1 MAISTCTLDGMPSIR
16 YVLLKEVDETGF
28 VFFSNYESRKG
39 QELAANPNI
48 SACFYWPLCHR
59 QVRIEGRAERIAPG
73 ASDAYFKSRPI
84 DSQIS
89 GMVSPQS
96 QVLNSKDDLLKKIDE
111 AKEKVKVEGEQSVQ
125 RPDSWGG
132 YRIVPKYFEFWQG
145 QQSRFHD
152 RFVYEKEGNG
162 WNVSML
168 AP

>member
-1 MAISTCTLDGMPSIR
+1 MAISTCTLDGLPSIR
-16 YVLLKEVDETGF
+16 YVLLKGVDESGF
-28 VFFSNYESRKG
+28 IFYTNYESRKG

-59 QVRIEGRAERIAPG
+59 QVRIEGRAEKLPPST
-73 ASDAYFKSRPI
+73 SDAYFKSRPI

-96 QVLNSKDDLLKKIDE
+96 QILDTKEDLLKKIDE
-111 AKEKVKVEGEQSVQ
+111 AKERVKLEGEQAIQ

-132 YRIVPKYFEFWQG
+132 YRIIPRYFEFWQG
-145 QQSRFHD
+145 QKSRFHD
-152 RFVYEKEGNG
+152 RFAYTKGGEG
-162 WNVSML
+162 WDVQML